1 MTKNE
6 IILDIK
12 DCIDN
17 TYGCDCA
24 YYDVDGF
31 AIANE
36 IYKRGYR
43 KVERGEWIGR
53 KGRDYYTCSICCCV
67 TKNNEDEF
75 CRHCGADMRKEG
87 AENG

>member
-12 DCIDN
+12 DCVDS

-31 AIANE
+31 AIAEE
-36 IYKRGYR
+36 IYKRDYR
-43 KVERGEWIGR
+43 KVERGEWKLFGTNVVLP
-53 KGRDYYTCSICCCV
+53 KWECSVCQM
-67 TKNNEDEF
+67 TNPRATDF
-75 CRHCGADMRKEG
+75 CPWCGADMRGE
-87 AENG
+87 AE